1 MTVLSYIAAM
11 LLFCFVIASHEF
23 GHFIT
28 AKLFGIRVNEF
39 SIGMGPLIYS
49 SKKGETE
56 YSLRALPIGGFCAIE
71 GEDGEGE
78 ETERSFGN
86 KPWWQRTIV
95 LAAGAMMNILTCFI
109 ILMVVITAVGQA
121 SKVLANVSEGLPA
134 WNAGMR
140 PGVEI
145 TAIDGEACETWA
157 DVCEA
162 IDGSMGRE
170 ITVTALSGG
179 KDGVTAD
186 YSCTPVKGGDGRYII
201 GIQCALV
208 KNPIKSFSTAISMMG
223 SYSTAII
230 QWLGTLVKGQASMDE
245 VSGVVGIVSMTAQ
258 QARQGLASISLF
270 MAMISLNVGIFNLLP
285 IPALDGGRILFVLIR
300 ALSGGRLSAEA
311 EAKVHMI
318 GMILLLGLM
327 VFLVFNDIGR
337 IIN

>member
-145 TAIDGEACETWA
+145 SAIDGENCETWA
-157 DVCEA
+157 DVCAA
-162 IDGSMGRE
+162 IDGSEGKE
-170 ITVTALSGG
+170 IKVTALTDKG
-179 KDGVTAD
+179 TED
-186 YSCTPVKGGDGRYII
+186 YLCTPVKGEDGRYII
-201 GIQCALV
+201 GIECAIVRNPV
-208 KNPIKSFSTAISMMG
+208 KSLSTSLSMMG
-223 SYSTAII
+223 SYSTAVI